1 MLLSGKLPRSAPE
14 KLLIRYLKLLM
25 CLIKHL
31 EPNFV
36 EDNNFNIQD
45 LQWNLCE
52 FDKYERIRT
61 GERGRRRR
69 YP

>member
-1 MLLSGKLPRSAPE
+1 MLLSGKSSRSTTE
-14 KLLIRYLKLLM
+14 KFFILNLKKLMILIKLLDPK
-25 CLIKHL
+25 
-31 EPNFV
+31 FV
-36 EDNNFNIQD
+36 ADYNFNIQD

-52 FDKYERIRT
+52 YDKYERIRT

>member
-1 MLLSGKLPRSAPE
+1 MI
-14 KLLIRYLKLLM
+14 LI
-25 CLIKHL
+25 IHV
-31 EPNFV
+31 EPKFV
-36 EDNNFNIQD
+36 ADYNFNIQD

-52 FDKYERIRT
+52 YDEYERIRT

>member
-1 MLLSGKLPRSAPE
+1 MLLSGKSSRSAPE
-14 KLLIRYLKLLM
+14 KFFTQNLMILM
-25 CLIKHL
+25 CLIKRL
-31 EPNFV
+31 EPKLV
-36 EDNNFNIQD
+36 ADNKFNIQD
-45 LQWNLCE
+45 LQWSPCE